1 MKCRNCGAEFE
12 SRFCPECGTRAV
24 VEAEGRQTVEKER
37 GAEKPEYYL
46 SEADS
51 KETKGKIKVLM
62 CRNGKEEKQIS
73 VQSEQ
78 SVLDFC
84 ESKKYVFYVQQIE
97 NNLFNIFMTISRAG
111 KINLYRY
118 AKATG
123 KTEQLTIKGD
133 GYNWPGSIHCTEEYL
148 LLFYQDDDM
157 DEKLLLMNT
166 DGKRMRHID
175 AEELDVDELCN
186 ISIVGFYDNCIWYQD
201 TEEETLFVYRVDT
214 DTAKKIS
221 SNVSLA
227 ASDENNVYYLR
238 EDDCDYEAVR
248 CSIEGKDRTIIGRV
262 ETSLSVTAL
271 TVENGKPVVWAK
283 RRGSYLAAEEKT
295 KVEIKAL

>member
-12 SRFCPECGTRAV
+12 SKFCPECGTRAV
-24 VEAEGRQTVEKER
+24 VEAEERQTVEKER
-37 GAEKPEYYL
+37 GAERPEYYL
-46 SEADS
+46 TEADS
-51 KETKGKIKVLM
+51 KVLM

-84 ESKKYVFYVQQIE
+84 ESKKYVFYVLQIE
-97 NNLFNIFMTISRAG
+97 NNLFNIFSVIGRAMGAEIS
-111 KINLYRY
+111 LYRY

-148 LLFYQDDDM
+148 LLFYKDDDM
-157 DEKLLLMNT
+157 DKKLLLMNT
-166 DGKRMRHID
+166 DGKRIRYID

-186 ISIVGFYDNCIWYQD
+186 ISIVDFYDNCIWYK
-201 TEEETLFVYRVDT
+201 EEETLFVYQVDT

-221 SNVSLA
+221 NNVSLA

-238 EDDCDYEAVR
+238 KDDCEYEAVR

-262 ETSLSVTAL
+262 ETSLRVSAL
-271 TVENGKPVVWAK
+271 TVENGKPAVWAEK
-283 RRGSYLAAEEKT
+283 QGSYLAAGEKT